1 MSDNDS
7 FIQFKRTD
15 HWRRV
20 ETSKETASQLDI
32 AVTSAALPGTTT
44 GEQSYKHA
52 TYFYK
57 HATYLY
63 TATHIG
69 RYTCASS
76 QRNTWICSTTKAYAY
91 DEAIELESDVEQ
103 HNAAE
108 QTSRAFPRTPSR
120 QTNKTSLEGLFTY
133 PVAVGALDERG
144 RGEEPVAVV

>member
-52 TYFYK
+52 TYF
-57 HATYLY
+57 LY

-69 RYTCASS
+69 RYNTCASS
-76 QRNTWICSTTKAYAY
+76 KCKAYAH

-108 QTSRAFPRTPSR
+108 TNLTSISPNT
-120 QTNKTSLEGLFTY
+120 
-133 PVAVGALDERG
+133 
-144 RGEEPVAVV
+144 